1 MTLVSSVDVIDGEPS
16 SSLGWGHFFCRAAE
30 SADVAPLGGD
40 IRLGSL
46 GLGKGPE
53 PT

>member
-1 MTLVSSVDVIDGEPS
+1 MTLVSSVAVIDGEPS
-16 SSLGWGHFFCRAAE
+16 ASLVDGHVFCRVAE
-30 SADVAPLGGD
+30 SADVAFFGGD

-53 PT
+53 QT